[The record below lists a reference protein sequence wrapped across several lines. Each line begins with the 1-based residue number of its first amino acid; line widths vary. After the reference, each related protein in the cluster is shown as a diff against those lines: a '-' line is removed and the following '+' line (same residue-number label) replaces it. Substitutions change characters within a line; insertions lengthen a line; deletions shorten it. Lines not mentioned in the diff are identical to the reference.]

1 MNKIKGEQ
9 IYAILFYSIIAF
21 LVIYFLFFRHNQINS
36 PSSLENITPIPTED
50 IFVPTNIPTPII
62 YQQPVYQNS
71 PVTQS
76 YWYCWDTG
84 NPSPHHLGHPVYG
97 DHLCTNQELGR

>member
-1 MNKIKGEQ
+1 MKSKNNI
-9 IYAILFYSIIAF
+9 IISILFYGLIAF
-21 LVIYFLFFRHNQINS
+21 LVIYFLFFRHNQTSFS
-36 PSSLENITPIPTED
+36 PSSDNITPTPTADIFIPTSTP
-50 IFVPTNIPTPII
+50 FPTF
-62 YQQPVYQNS
+62 S

-76 YWYCWDTG
+76 YWYCWNVG